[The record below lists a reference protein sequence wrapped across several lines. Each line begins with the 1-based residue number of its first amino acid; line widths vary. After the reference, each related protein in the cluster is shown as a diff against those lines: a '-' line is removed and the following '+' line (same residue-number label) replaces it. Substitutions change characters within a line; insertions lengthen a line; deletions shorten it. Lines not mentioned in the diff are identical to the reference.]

1 MMSSNQKLRVP
12 PNIKHQFIFIEILS
26 MLAKRAYDESAVFK
40 QIHHCK
46 CSTNTPVILDPFV
59 ASPHLIAVQKTFT
72 TTFIPFCRSH
82 VCNCN
87 SPTKWKLCE
96 LLQYQS
102 VIENELE
109 LTEANDK
116 DFGPLYL
123 QWQPSGKPIWLQCES
138 STMSPFCW
146 PYPETLVQPLEF
158 FPSTVER
165 MLLAKLRL
173 MTCSW
178 RPFWNSR

>member
-59 ASPHLIAVQKTFT
+59 ASPHLIA
-72 TTFIPFCRSH
+72 
-82 VCNCN
+82 
-87 SPTKWKLCE
+87 E

-102 VIENELE
+102 VTENELDHCIYNGGH
-109 LTEANDK
+109 LKAN
-116 DFGPLYL
+116 
-123 QWQPSGKPIWLQCES
+123 
-138 STMSPFCW
+138 
-146 PYPETLVQPLEF
+146 LVANLVINDV
-158 FPSTVER
+158 TI
-165 MLLAKLRL
+165 LLAIPRNLG
-173 MTCSW
+173 TAA
-178 RPFWNSR
+178 